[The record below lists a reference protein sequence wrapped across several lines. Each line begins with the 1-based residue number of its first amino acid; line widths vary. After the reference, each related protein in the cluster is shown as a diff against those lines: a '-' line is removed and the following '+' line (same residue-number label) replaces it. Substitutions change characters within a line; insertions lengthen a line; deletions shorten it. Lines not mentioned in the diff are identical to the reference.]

1 MNTNYDFKR
10 TGYMEDFIKR
20 FWEAVNEEYSYRDML
35 EFDEIQKIFDKIK
48 E

>member
-1 MNTNYDFKR
+1 
-10 TGYMEDFIKR
+10 MEDFIKR